1 MRSIERPRAS
11 YGLPPRPALRYSP
24 PAAAKSAAGRRNPCI
39 SKATQHAPGVFFYVA
54 AFACSFFVRW
64 MLCYRSSQSM
74 VAQAGQPSGWPV
86 FLEAGIPTPVW
97 ATTHKC
103 RNFGG
108 SNNLYSKEAATMA
121 TTLIPTHPTFCFLF
135 AAVRRSALTASPR
148 MVRTVAD
155 SEHNA
160 RRLLARDYVLSFA
173 GRLPVKAAA

>member
-1 MRSIERPRAS
+1 MRSIERPGAS
-11 YGLPPRPALRYSP
+11 YGLPPRPALRYSS

-54 AFACSFFVRW
+54 AFACSFFARW

-121 TTLIPTHPTFCFLF
+121 TTLTPTHPTFCYLF

-148 MVRTVAD
+148 IVRTVAD
-155 SEHNA
+155 TEHNA
-160 RRLLARDYVLSFA
+160 RRRLSRDYVLSFA

>member
-1 MRSIERPRAS
+1 MRSIERPGAS

-54 AFACSFFVRW
+54 AFACSFFARW

-121 TTLIPTHPTFCFLF
+121 TTLTPTHPTFCYLF

-148 MVRTVAD
+148 
-155 SEHNA
+155 
-160 RRLLARDYVLSFA
+160 
-173 GRLPVKAAA
+173 